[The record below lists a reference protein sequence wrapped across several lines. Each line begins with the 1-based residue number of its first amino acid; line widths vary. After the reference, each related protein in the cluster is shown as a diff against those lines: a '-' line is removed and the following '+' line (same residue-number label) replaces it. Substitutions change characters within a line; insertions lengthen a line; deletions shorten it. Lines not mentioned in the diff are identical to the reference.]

1 MFFNSLHFVAFFALV
16 ATAYFLLPH
25 RRRWLLLLG
34 ASYYFYMCWKV
45 EYIVLILASTTIA
58 WGTGLAMGAT
68 TDRVARLRYLWL
80 SILANL
86 GLLFTFKYFN
96 FFNDSLRAVF
106 EGLGVGYGVGALDVL
121 LPVGISFYTFQ
132 TLSYSVAVYKGTH
145 PPERHAGIFA
155 LYVAFFPQ
163 LVAGP
168 IERSENLLPQFFRR
182 VDFDY
187 RRIADGLK
195 IMAWGMFKKVVIA
208 DRVAAVVNTVYDQP
222 EGFLGPQLMLATFF
236 FAIQIYCDFSGY
248 SDIAIGAARVLG
260 FDLMRN
266 FDRPYHAAS
275 IGEFWKRWH
284 ISLSTWFRDYVYIP
298 MGGNR
303 TVKWRW
309 YYNLMITFVVS
320 GLWHGANWTFVAWG
334 ALNGLYLVLEIMLAK
349 PRKALLNAIGLGE
362 DHWGYKLPAVAFTF
376 ALTCLAWVFFRAD
389 SVPDALYVIAHMPDG
404 TVDFLRSA
412 LTLDFAGLKLVLK
425 GLGAS
430 RYDLLIAIGAI
441 AFMEAVHLYQRPGNT
456 MARIAALPAPV
467 RWAGYYAVVAGILF
481 LGAFNASQ
489 QFIYFQF

>member
-1 MFFNSLHFVAFFALV
+1 MFFNSLHFVGFFSLVALV
-16 ATAYFLLPH
+16 YFLLPH
-25 RRRWLLLLG
+25 RRRWMLLLG

-45 EYIVLILASTTIA
+45 EYIALILASTGIA
-58 WGTGLAMGAT
+58 WGTGIAMGAT
-68 TDRVARLRYLWL
+68 TDRVRRLRLLWL
-80 SILANL
+80 SIASNL
-86 GLLFTFKYFN
+86 GLLFTFKYFE
-96 FFNDSLRAVF
+96 FFNDSVAVLL
-106 EGLGVGYGVGALDVL
+106 EPLGLGWYESSLGLL

-145 PPERHAGIFA
+145 PPERHPGIFA

-168 IERSENLLPQFFRR
+168 IERSENLLPQFYRK
-182 VDFDY
+182 VNFDY

-195 IMAWGMFKKVVIA
+195 IMAWGLFKKVVIA
-208 DRVAAVVNTVYDQP
+208 DRIAAVVNTVYDQP
-222 EGFLGPQLMLATFF
+222 EAFGGPQLMLATFF

-260 FDLMRN
+260 FDLMKN
-266 FDRPYHAAS
+266 FDRPYHAKS
-275 IGEFWKRWH
+275 IAEFWKRWH
-284 ISLSTWFRDYVYIP
+284 ISLSTWFRDYLYIP
-298 MGGNR
+298 MGGSR
-303 TVKWRW
+303 VVKWRW

-334 ALNGLYLVLEIMLAK
+334 ALNGLYLVLEIVLAK
-349 PRKALLNAIGLGE
+349 PRKAMMKAMGLAE
-362 DHWGYKLPAVAFTF
+362 TSWAYKIPAVMVTF

-404 TVDFLRSA
+404 TLDFILSA
-412 LTLDFAGLKLVLK
+412 ATLDFAGVKLVLK
-425 GLGAS
+425 GLGIS
-430 RYDLLIAIGAI
+430 KSDLAIAIAAI
-441 AFMEAVHLYQRPGNT
+441 AFMEAGHLYQRPGGT
-456 MARIAALPAPV
+456 MARIAALPTPV
-467 RWAGYYAVVAGILF
+467 RWAGYYAVVAGIVF

>member
-1 MFFNSLHFVAFFALV
+1 MFFNSLHFIGFFALV
-16 ATAYFLLPH
+16 AVAYFLLPH
-25 RRRWLLLLG
+25 RRRWRLLLG
-34 ASYYFYMCWKV
+34 ASYYFYMCWKI
-45 EYIVLILASTTIA
+45 EYIVLILISTAIA
-58 WGTGLAMGAT
+58 WGTGLAMGAS
-68 TDRVARLRYLWL
+68 DDPAHRKRLLWL
-80 SILANL
+80 SILSNL
-86 GLLFTFKYFN
+86 GILFVFKYFN
-96 FFNDSLRAVF
+96 FANESVGWVF
-106 EGLGVGYGVGALDVL
+106 DQLGVGYGVKALNVL

-132 TLSYSVAVYKGTH
+132 TLSYSVAVYKKTH
-145 PPERHAGIFA
+145 PPEKHPGIFA
-155 LYVAFFPQ
+155 LFVAFFPQ

-182 VDFDY
+182 IDFDY
-187 RRIADGLK
+187 RRVADGLK
-195 IMAWGMFKKVVIA
+195 IMAWGLFKKVVIA

-222 EGFLGPQLMLATFF
+222 DAFLGPQLMLATFF

-260 FDLMRN
+260 FDLMKN
-266 FDRPYHAAS
+266 FDRPYHAKS
-275 IGEFWKRWH
+275 IAEFWKRWH
-284 ISLSTWFRDYVYIP
+284 ISLSTWFRDFVYIP

-303 TVKWRW
+303 VIKWRW

-334 ALNGLYLVLEIMLAK
+334 ALNGAYLVIEIWLSK
-349 PRKALLNAIGLGE
+349 PRKAAMEAMGLKE
-362 DHWGYKLPAVAFTF
+362 SSWGYKIPAVAFTF

-389 SVPDALYVIAHMPDG
+389 TVADAVYIIAHMGDG
-404 TVDFLRSA
+404 TVDFLRSC
-412 LTLDFAGLKLVLK
+412 LTLDMAGVKLMLK

-430 RYDLLIAIGAI
+430 KSDLAIAIAAS
-441 AFMEAVHLYQRPGNT
+441 AFMEAVHLYQRPGDV
-456 MARIAALPAPV
+456 MARVAALPAPV